1 MKNVKLSVMKT
12 KRKLK
17 KYLRILRKEKLDI
30 CYEMELEYKIIKC
43 KLHHSYEWEMR
54 FRKAVKKVKTKKRFR
69 KALAKRLGVKY
80 SEVKSL
86 FPVSL
91 NSTLIANYLNPHLT
105 FYTHEEIRA
114 ICQELKLEFDDFP

>member
-1 MKNVKLSVMKT
+1 MKT

-17 KYLRILRKEKLDI
+17 KYLKILKKNRIDI
-30 CYEMELEYKIIKC
+30 CYEMEMDYKVIKY
-43 KLHHSYEWEMR
+43 KLIDSLGWEMR
-54 FRKAVKKVKTKKRFR
+54 FRKIVKKVKVKKRFR
-69 KALAKRLGVKY
+69 KALARRLGVKY
-80 SEVKSL
+80 SEIKHL
-86 FPVSL
+86 FPASL

>member
-1 MKNVKLSVMKT
+1 MKT
-12 KRKLK
+12 KRRLK
-17 KYLRILRKEKLDI
+17 KYLRILRKEKREI
-30 CYEMELEYKIIKC
+30 CYEMELDYKVIKC
-43 KLHHSYEWEMR
+43 KLHHSYEWEMS
-54 FRKAVKKVKTKKRFR
+54 FRKAVEKVKTKKRFR

-91 NSTLIANYLNPHLT
+91 NSTLIANYLNPHLS

-114 ICQELKLEFDDFP
+114 VCQELKLEFDDFP

>member
-1 MKNVKLSVMKT
+1 MKT
-12 KRKLK
+12 RNKLK
-17 KYLRILRKEKLDI
+17 KYLKILKKDKADI
-30 CYEMELEYKIIKC
+30 CYEMGLEYKIIKF
-43 KLHHSYEWEMR
+43 KLIQSYEWETR
-54 FRKAVKKVKTKKRFR
+54 FQQVVKKVKIKKRFR

-80 SEVKSL
+80 SEIKNL

-114 ICQELKLEFDDFP
+114 ICQVLKLEFDDFP